1 MQSIA
6 FLNTRW
12 KQSLTTLYP
21 SFLHFSVFHYAI
33 TVIICFAL
41 FHSED
46 HCAGSRIVPGWSKDC
61 YNLRV
66 ESPDVM

>member
-12 KQSLTTLYP
+12 KQALTTLFP
-21 SFLHFSVFHYAI
+21 SFQHFPVFHYAI
-33 TVIICFAL
+33 TVIICFVV

-46 HCAGSRIVPGWSKDC
+46 HCTCSGLLVGVKTVIT
-61 YNLRV
+61 
-66 ESPDVM
+66 